1 MTFQVELVSPESI
14 SYSGEAEMVIARTL
28 EGGDIAFQPGHVPF
42 IGVLAVWSVDVIR
55 SDGARDTI
63 AVHQGFIQVAGTKVS
78 ILSDVSESA
87 GDIDVA
93 RAEEARS
100 SAEQALASARDAE
113 AAAGAVARAELRL
126 RVASAELSASGGSN
140 LSSVCSW
147 IDGRISRPG
156 RTPQVCPTHG
166 GRRSSAPCGTWTAS
180 PVTVCGPR
188 PMCSAR
194 P

>member
-1 MTFQVELVSPESI
+1 MTFQVELVSPESS

-100 SAEQALASARDAE
+100 GAEQALAADREDE
-113 AAAGAVARAELRL
+113 DAAGALARAELRL
-126 RVASAELSASGGSN
+126 RVASA
-140 LSSVCSW
+140 
-147 IDGRISRPG
+147 
-156 RTPQVCPTHG
+156 
-166 GRRSSAPCGTWTAS
+166 
-180 PVTVCGPR
+180 
-188 PMCSAR
+188 
-194 P
+194 